1 MPATTA
7 RRLPGGCYDGHH
19 RGGCLA
25 DATPATTVRRV
36 HAGQLSR
43 RLPASVRMLALPEL
57 SALPAT
63 LCRVRPALK
72 PGLLPVW
79 RDRDTL
85 QIGIDPRR
93 AVALT
98 GMAGAAWV
106 ISLLDGSR
114 DRAQVIAAA
123 GDRGMPA
130 QLAERVL
137 TLLAAGG
144 ALDDFPAGTYRV
156 LPRQLRTLLAPELA
170 AASLAHGDS
179 DGGARTLARRRA
191 AHVRIMGSGRL
202 EPGIA
207 GILTASGIGRVDSTA
222 ALAPEG
228 GGPARGAD
236 IPGIGADARERGLGA
251 VEQGLEQGPDIR
263 GRGLAGTAPG
273 RGREL
278 TGTPPCRVRGPAG
291 TRSGP
296 ARVRAGREHMTRA
309 HGTRPDLAVL
319 LGIPD
324 PELAA
329 GLMRER
335 IPHLAVSASEAI
347 GVVGPLV
354 LPGRSACLRCLD
366 LARTDRDPAWPL
378 ILAQL
383 ASRQADPPACD
394 AALAAAVAAHATA
407 QALAFID
414 RPAQA
419 GPVTNGT
426 LELVLP
432 AWQWRR
438 RTWPPHLDCAC
449 GRRAPA

>member
-1 MPATTA
+1 
-7 RRLPGGCYDGHH
+7 
-19 RGGCLA
+19 
-25 DATPATTVRRV
+25 
-36 HAGQLSR
+36 
-43 RLPASVRMLALPEL
+43 
-57 SALPAT
+57 
-63 LCRVRPALK
+63 VRPALK

-130 QLAERVL
+130 QLADRVL

-144 ALDDFPAGTYRV
+144 ALDDFPTGTYRV
-156 LPRQLRTLLAPELA
+156 LPRQLRALLAPELA

-202 EPGIA
+202 ELGIA
-207 GILTASGIGRVDSTA
+207 GILTESGMGRVDSTA
-222 ALAPEG
+222 APDREADTQAPG
-228 GGPARGAD
+228 AGTLGRGAD
-236 IPGIGADARERGLGA
+236 TQAPGAVVLGREADTQAPGADARGRELAGTTPG
-251 VEQGLEQGPDIR
+251 R
-263 GRGLAGTAPG
+263 GRGLPA
-273 RGREL
+273 
-278 TGTPPCRVRGPAG
+278 TPPGRVRGPAG

-296 ARVRAGREHMTRA
+296 ARERAAREHTTRA
-309 HGTRPDLAVL
+309 RGTRPDLAVL
-319 LGIPD
+319 IGIPD

-329 GLMRER
+329 RLMRER

-394 AALAAAVAAHATA
+394 AALAAAVAAHASA